1 MMAKFKIQTDDT
13 VIVTTGKH
21 KGETGR
27 VVSVDNESGRVLI
40 EQVNLVTRQV
50 KPQGG
55 RPGGSVE
62 KEASIH
68 ISNVSLFD
76 AKEGRKVKAAWS
88 VVDGKKVRVDRKTG
102 AAIAK
107 A

>member
-1 MMAKFKIQTDDT
+1 MSKYKIQRDDT

-21 KGETGR
+21 KGATGR
-27 VVSVDNESGRVLI
+27 VIDILTDTDSIII

-55 RPGGSVE
+55 RPGGTVE
-62 KEASIH
+62 KEAAVH
-68 ISNVSLFD
+68 ISNVSLYD

-102 AAIAK
+102 AALAK

>member
-1 MMAKFKIQTDDT
+1 MAKYKIQRDDT

-21 KGETGR
+21 KGATGR
-27 VVSVDNESGRVLI
+27 VIDIMPNTDSVVI

-55 RPGGSVE
+55 QPGGTVE
-62 KEASIH
+62 KEAVLH
-68 ISNVSLFD
+68 ISNVSLYD
-76 AKEGRKVKAAWS
+76 AKEGRKVKAGWA
-88 VVDGKKVRVDRKTG
+88 VIDGKKVRVDRKTG
-102 AAIAK
+102 AALAK

>member
-1 MMAKFKIQTDDT
+1 MSKYKIQMDDT

-21 KGETGR
+21 KGATGR
-27 VVSVDNESGRVLI
+27 VIDVDNENGRVLI

-50 KPQGG
+50 KPQANRAGG
-55 RPGGSVE
+55 TVE
-62 KEASIH
+62 KEATLH

-76 AKEGRKVKAAWS
+76 AKEGRKVKAAWG
-88 VVDGKKVRVDRKTG
+88 VVDGKKVRIDRKTG

>member
-1 MMAKFKIQTDDT
+1 MSKYKIQRDDT

-21 KGETGR
+21 KGATGR
-27 VVSVDNESGRVLI
+27 VIDILTDSDSVII

-55 RPGGSVE
+55 RAGGTVE
-62 KEASIH
+62 KEAAIH
-68 ISNVSLFD
+68 ISNVSLYD

-102 AAIAK
+102 AALAK

>member
-1 MMAKFKIQTDDT
+1 MAKYKIQRDDT
-13 VIVTTGKH
+13 VIVTAGKH
-21 KGETGR
+21 KGATGR
-27 VVSVDNESGRVLI
+27 VIDINTDDDRIII

-55 RPGGSVE
+55 QPGGTIE
-62 KEASIH
+62 KEAALH
-68 ISNVSLFD
+68 ISNVSLYD
-76 AKEGRKVKAAWS
+76 AEEGRKVKAGWS

-102 AAIAK
+102 AALGK

>member
-1 MMAKFKIQTDDT
+1 MPQFKIQMDDT
-13 VIVTTGKH
+13 VIVTAGKH
-21 KGETGR
+21 KGATGR
-27 VVSVDNESGRVLI
+27 VIDVDTENGRVLI

-55 RPGGSVE
+55 RPGGTVE
-62 KEASIH
+62 KEASLH
-68 ISNVSLFD
+68 ISNVSLYD
-76 AKEGRKVKAAWS
+76 AKEGRKVKAAWG
-88 VVDGKKVRVDRKTG
+88 VVDGKKARIDRKTG

>member
-1 MMAKFKIQTDDT
+1 MAKYKIQRDDT

-21 KGETGR
+21 KGATGR
-27 VVSVDNESGRVLI
+27 VIDILTDSDRIII

-55 RPGGSVE
+55 RAGGTIE
-62 KEASIH
+62 KEAALH
-68 ISNVSLFD
+68 ISNVSLYD

-88 VVDGKKVRVDRKTG
+88 TVDGKKVRVDRKTG
-102 AAIAK
+102 AALAK

>member
-1 MMAKFKIQTDDT
+1 MAKYKIQRDDT

-21 KGETGR
+21 KGATGR
-27 VVSVDNESGRVLI
+27 VIDILTDSDRIVI

-55 RPGGSVE
+55 QAGGTIE
-62 KEASIH
+62 KEAALH
-68 ISNVSLFD
+68 ISNVSLYD
-76 AKEGRKVKAAWS
+76 AKEGRKVKAGWS
-88 VVDGKKVRVDRKTG
+88 VVDGKKVRIDRKTG
-102 AAIAK
+102 AALAK

>member
-1 MMAKFKIQTDDT
+1 MSKYKIQMDDT

-21 KGETGR
+21 KGATGR
-27 VVSVDNESGRVLI
+27 VIDVDNENGRVLI

-50 KPQGG
+50 KPQANRAGG
-55 RPGGSVE
+55 TVE
-62 KEASIH
+62 KEASLH
-68 ISNVSLFD
+68 ISNVSLYD

>member
-1 MMAKFKIQTDDT
+1 MAKYKIQRDDT

-21 KGETGR
+21 KGATGR
-27 VVSVDNESGRVLI
+27 VIDINTDDDRIII

-55 RPGGSVE
+55 QPGGTIE
-62 KEASIH
+62 KEAALH
-68 ISNVSLFD
+68 ISNVSLYD
-76 AKEGRKVKAAWS
+76 AEEGRKVKAGWS

-102 AAIAK
+102 AALGK

>member
-1 MMAKFKIQTDDT
+1 MSKYKIQRDDT

-21 KGETGR
+21 KGATGR
-27 VVSVDNESGRVLI
+27 VIDILSASDRILV

-50 KPQGG
+50 KPSGG
-55 RPGGSVE
+55 NPGGTVE

-68 ISNVSLFD
+68 ISNISLYD
-76 AKEGRKVKAAWS
+76 AKEGRKVKAGWAF
-88 VVDGKKVRVDRKTG
+88 VDGKKVRVDRKTG
-102 AAIAK
+102 NALAK

>member
-1 MMAKFKIQTDDT
+1 MSKYKIQRDDT

-21 KGETGR
+21 KGATGR
-27 VVSVDNESGRVLI
+27 VIDILTDSDSVII

-55 RPGGSVE
+55 RPGGTVE
-62 KEASIH
+62 KEAAIH
-68 ISNVSLFD
+68 ISNVSLYD

-102 AAIAK
+102 AALAK